1 MAYTFADCLNIC
13 RSTLNASTGSA
24 YTTNDDIDRHPDSE
38 ITDALRAADAL
49 IYSTVGNT
57 PKHPKRSGLYVAT
70 AVAHA
75 GLIPAHLGELGTV
88 LINGTG
94 ADILD
99 VGEITILRTNTLS
112 LSTPSTRFYYN
123 IAGDRLFYSGGS
135 GTIDIVPPFND
146 TGGVLQSPQDYVY
159 GVIGYALAILF
170 AKEGSE
176 TPTAQHFKSLGD
188 SVIELVQKAAVSI
201 PSSILDQKG
210 A

>member
-24 YTTNDDIDRHPDSE
+24 YTTNDDTDRHPDSE

-57 PKHPKRSGLYVAT
+57 VNHPRRAGLYVAT
-70 AVAHA
+70 SVAHA
-75 GLIPAHLGELGTV
+75 GLIPAHLGELGAV

-94 ADILD
+94 ADLLD
-99 VGEITILRTNTLS
+99 VGEITAIRTNTLG

-123 IAGDRLFYSGGS
+123 IAVNRLFYSGGS
-135 GTIDIVPPFND
+135 ATIDIVLPFND
-146 TGGVLQSPQDYVY
+146 TGGILQSPQDYVY
-159 GVIGYALAILF
+159 GVIALALSILF

-188 SVIELVQKAAVSI
+188 VVLKLVQDAATNI
-201 PSSILDQKG
+201 PKSVLDQKG